1 MQLSKRLE
9 ACLSYTEGFM
19 HLADIGTDHA
29 LLPIEAVLRG
39 YVMDAIGID
48 NNYGPFLQAKRNVS
62 KYQLEPRI
70 TLRLGDGLEKI
81 TNDTEVVVISG
92 MGGELIASIL
102 TEGNRRNV
110 KRFVLQPNRN
120 VSIVRQT
127 IMQLGYQ
134 VVDEIVLQ
142 DSNKYY
148 DVIVIEPGQ
157 TTYSEQQI
165 KYGPINLVQRP
176 YYFIQRLQKELEQCK
191 TIVEGLEPSIR
202 RNELQGEIDELEGI
216 LDDRL

>member
-48 NNYGPFLQAKRNVS
+48 NKYGPFLQAKRNVS

-81 TNDTEVVVISG
+81 TDDTEVVVISG
-92 MGGELIASIL
+92 MGGELIATIL

-120 VSIVRQT
+120 VPIVRQT
-127 IMQLGYQ
+127 IIDLGYMII
-134 VVDEIVLQ
+134 DEIVLQ

-148 DVIVIEPGQ
+148 DVIVVEHGI
-157 TTYSEQQI
+157 TTYTDMEL
-165 KYGPINLVQRP
+165 KYGPINLKQRP
-176 YYFIQRLQKELEQCK
+176 YYFMQRLNKEYEQCK
-191 TIVEGLEPSIR
+191 SIIQGLQPGDR
-202 RNELQGEIDELEGI
+202 RNELQETIHELEGL
-216 LDDRL
+216 LDDRT